1 MKKQFISFI
10 ILIVVGGASFA
21 QSSNAILFT
30 ENGEKFIAILNG
42 LRQNNKPETNVK
54 ITGLNAEWYKLKVI
68 FDNAALGEK
77 SFNLGVQLGNETSYS
92 IKKNSKG
99 EYVLRLISSVPMAQA
114 PAATA
119 TQTVVNYNNN
129 QGAQNTGG
137 VSHSQT
143 TTTTTTHEG
152 NPDNVNMNMG
162 VNMGEQGGNI
172 SINVSGM
179 EGETV
184 QTHTTTTTVTHTT
197 TTQTYDPDPAPV
209 APPPHAYLPGYT
221 GAVGCTPPMTP
232 AEFSEVKGTISSK
245 SFEETK
251 ITIAKQI
258 MDSHCMFASQ
268 VKDLMGLFNFEE
280 SKLDIAKYAY
290 DHTYDVG
297 NYYKLNDAFTF
308 STSTDELNQYVNSRK

>member
-1 MKKQFISFI
+1 MKKQFISLI
-10 ILIVVGGASFA
+10 ILVVTGGIAFA

-30 ENGEKFIAILNG
+30 ENGEKFTAILNG

-54 ITGLNAEWYKLKVI
+54 VTGLNAEWYKLKVI
-68 FDNAALGEK
+68 FDNSALGEK

-99 EYVLRLISSVPMAQA
+99 EYVMRLVSSVPMAEA
-114 PAATA
+114 PASVA
-119 TQTVVNYNNN
+119 TQTVVNYNN
-129 QGAQNTGG
+129 QGVQNTGG
-137 VSHSQT
+137 VTHSQT
-143 TTTTTTHEG
+143 TTKTTTHSG

-162 VNMGEQGGNI
+162 VNMGEEGGNI

-179 EGETV
+179 DGETT
-184 QTHTTTTTVTHTT
+184 QTHTTTTTTVTHST
-197 TTQTYDPDPAPV
+197 TTQTYEPDPAPV
-209 APPPHAYLPGYT
+209 APPANAYLPGYT

-268 VKDLMGLFNFEE
+268 VKDLMGLFTFEE

-290 DHTYDVG
+290 GHTYDVG